1 MALPA
6 RSPLTQVHAF
16 AQDIPNAAE
25 VVVTVTEK
33 PMLSLH
39 TGTYVQ
45 ARAVLQTLRSR
56 QRRLAFAPPDAR
68 RRSRRVTRAA
78 WR

>member
-1 MALPA
+1 
-6 RSPLTQVHAF
+6 
-16 AQDIPNAAE
+16 
-25 VVVTVTEK
+25 VTVTEK

-45 ARAVLQTLRSR
+45 ARAVLQTLRSYS
-56 QRRLAFAPPDAR
+56 RRLAFAPPKR
-68 RRSRRVTRAA
+68 LFRSRRVTRAA